1 MSHRR
6 RSRCHEHYSFL
17 FVRRE
22 RAHRVFSS
30 GAMLFCRRKNF
41 SLAVCG
47 LKFEWS
53 SNGEKENKKD
63 CSLSLS
69 LFIEKGNSVC
79 LSALSQGSLCPLLR
93 ANTRIFAREER
104 ERGRERERR
113 RRKSERERRESE
125 RERER
130 FILLLLCVGVVSGF
144 FDQRKREKKKKKKKK
159 KKVYR
164 IERGR
169 VNENK
174 YNVFLSAQSG

>member
-22 RAHRVFSS
+22 RAHRFFSS
-30 GAMLFCRRKNF
+30 GAMLFEEGKFFPCLWTKIFRMELEFERRRK
-41 SLAVCG
+41 
-47 LKFEWS
+47 KT
-53 SNGEKENKKD
+53 KKIA
-63 CSLSLS
+63 LSLS
-69 LFIEKGNSVC
+69 LFIEEGNSVC
-79 LSALSQGSLCPLLR
+79 LSALSQGSLGPLLR

-159 KKVYR
+159 KVYR

>member
-1 MSHRR
+1 M
-6 RSRCHEHYSFL
+6 ELEF
-17 FVRRE
+17 E
-22 RAHRVFSS
+22 W
-30 GAMLFCRRKNF
+30 RRK
-41 SLAVCG
+41 
-47 LKFEWS
+47 KT
-53 SNGEKENKKD
+53 KKIA
-63 CSLSLS
+63 LSLS
-69 LFIEKGNSVC
+69 LFIEEGNSVC

-104 ERGRERERR
+104 EREGEREKGGGERARERDERV
-113 RRKSERERRESE
+113 K
-125 RERER
+125 ERER

-144 FDQRKREKKKKKKKK
+144 FDQRKRENTKKKKKK

>member
-1 MSHRR
+1 MSRTLFF
-6 RSRCHEHYSFL
+6 SFC
-17 FVRRE
+17 E
-22 RAHRVFSS
+22 K
-30 GAMLFCRRKNF
+30 RKSASCF
-41 SLAVCG
+41 LVGGDVVLKKEKFFAVCG

-53 SNGEKENKKD
+53 SNGEERRKKTKKIA
-63 CSLSLS
+63 LSLS
-69 LFIEKGNSVC
+69 LFIEEGNSVC

-159 KKVYR
+159 KVYR

>member
-1 MSHRR
+1 
-6 RSRCHEHYSFL
+6 
-17 FVRRE
+17 
-22 RAHRVFSS
+22 
-30 GAMLFCRRKNF
+30 MLFEEGKIFPCLWTKIFRMELEFEWRRKKTKRI
-41 SLAVCG
+41 A
-47 LKFEWS
+47 
-53 SNGEKENKKD
+53 
-63 CSLSLS
+63 LSLS
-69 LFIEKGNSVC
+69 LFIEEGNSVC
-79 LSALSQGSLCPLLR
+79 LSALSQGSLGPLLR

-159 KKVYR
+159 EEGR
-164 IERGR
+164 RRGR

>member
-1 MSHRR
+1 MSRTLIFSFCEKRKSASCFLVGGDVVRR
-6 RSRCHEHYSFL
+6 VKEEGRTGL
-17 FVRRE
+17 FVDEIRMPIGE
-22 RAHRVFSS
+22 K
-30 GAMLFCRRKNF
+30 RRK
-41 SLAVCG
+41 
-47 LKFEWS
+47 KT
-53 SNGEKENKKD
+53 KKIV
-63 CSLSLS
+63 SLSLS
-69 LFIEKGNSVC
+69 LFIEEENSVC

-113 RRKSERERRESE
+113 RRKSERERDE
-125 RERER
+125 RVKERER
-130 FILLLLCVGVVSGF
+130 FILLLCVGVVSGF

>member
-69 LFIEKGNSVC
+69 LFIEEGNSVC

-104 ERGRERERR
+104 ERWRERERR
-113 RRKSERERRESE
+113 RRKSERARRESE
-125 RERER
+125 REREIYSPALVCGCGFR
-130 FILLLLCVGVVSGF
+130 FLRS
-144 FDQRKREKKKKKKKK
+144 KKERE
-159 KKVYR
+159 
-164 IERGR
+164 EEEEEEEG
-169 VNENK
+169 
-174 YNVFLSAQSG
+174 L

>member
-1 MSHRR
+1 M
-6 RSRCHEHYSFL
+6 
-17 FVRRE
+17 E
-22 RAHRVFSS
+22 R
-30 GAMLFCRRKNF
+30 
-41 SLAVCG
+41 
-47 LKFEWS
+47 
-53 SNGEKENKKD
+53 KKTKKIA
-63 CSLSLS
+63 LSLS
-69 LFIEKGNSVC
+69 LFIEEGNSVC
-79 LSALSQGSLCPLLR
+79 LSALSKAHSVLFFAQTRAYLQGKR
-93 ANTRIFAREER
+93 ER

-159 KKVYR
+159 GGR
-164 IERGR
+164 RERGR

>member
-1 MSHRR
+1 M
-6 RSRCHEHYSFL
+6 
-17 FVRRE
+17 E
-22 RAHRVFSS
+22 R
-30 GAMLFCRRKNF
+30 
-41 SLAVCG
+41 
-47 LKFEWS
+47 
-53 SNGEKENKKD
+53 KKTKKIA
-63 CSLSLS
+63 LSLS
-69 LFIEKGNSVC
+69 LFIEEGNSVC

-104 ERGRERERR
+104 EREGEREKGGGERARERDERV
-113 RRKSERERRESE
+113 K
-125 RERER
+125 ERER

-159 KKVYR
+159 KVYR

>member
-1 MSHRR
+1 MFSRR
-6 RSRCHEHYSFL
+6 GRCCFEEGKIFRCL
-17 FVRRE
+17 WTKIRMEFE
-22 RAHRVFSS
+22 W
-30 GAMLFCRRKNF
+30 RRK
-41 SLAVCG
+41 
-47 LKFEWS
+47 K
-53 SNGEKENKKD
+53 KENKKD

-69 LFIEKGNSVC
+69 LFIEEGNSVC

-159 KKVYR
+159 VYR

>member
-1 MSHRR
+1 MPRTLFFSFCEKRK
-6 RSRCHEHYSFL
+6 SASCFLVGGDVVLKKEKFFTRCLWIKIFRMELEF
-17 FVRRE
+17 E
-22 RAHRVFSS
+22 W
-30 GAMLFCRRKNF
+30 RRK
-41 SLAVCG
+41 
-47 LKFEWS
+47 KT
-53 SNGEKENKKD
+53 KKIA
-63 CSLSLS
+63 LSLS
-69 LFIEKGNSVC
+69 LFIEEGNSVC

-159 KKVYR
+159 VYR